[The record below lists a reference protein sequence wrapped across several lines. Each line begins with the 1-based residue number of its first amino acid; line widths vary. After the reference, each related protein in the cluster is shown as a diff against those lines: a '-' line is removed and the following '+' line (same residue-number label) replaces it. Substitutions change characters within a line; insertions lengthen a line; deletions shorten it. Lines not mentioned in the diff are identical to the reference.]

1 MQYDSKTPIYL
12 QVITALK
19 LDIINERIKSGE
31 KLPSSR
37 DLAVQYTINPN
48 TAARVYQELE
58 REGVCYTKRGMGT
71 FVTED
76 MGKIKQCRQEM
87 ARGCLEDFL
96 KQINELGI
104 TKEEAIEMIKNTT
117 K

>member
-1 MQYDSKTPIYL
+1 MQYDSKTPIYI
-12 QVITALK
+12 QVINSIK
-19 LDIINERIKSGE
+19 LDIINERIKPGE

-71 FVTED
+71 FVTDDEET
-76 MGKIKQCRQEM
+76 IIQCRQEM
-87 ARGCLEDFL
+87 AQGCLNDFL
-96 KQINELGI
+96 RQIYELGI
-104 TKEEAIEMIKNTT
+104 TKEEAIELIKKT